1 MLVSVII
8 SNYNYARYLSA
19 AIESVLAQTY
29 TNFEIIVV
37 DDGSQDNSRDV
48 INQYEQRSPHQ
59 VKGIFQENQGQGA
72 AFNTGFAAARGEIIA
87 FLDADDVWKPNK
99 LQRIVEAFQDSNT
112 VGVMH
117 QLESIDA
124 QDKLLDTNYTR
135 GRVPN
140 IELAKLILDTGNAW
154 FYPPTSALAY
164 RRSALT
170 KVMPIDTKTWRLWAD
185 GCLVYCTAFLGKI
198 QYLKEVLGSYRLHG
212 KNYHASQQN
221 PVLTSEEQASWQA
234 AMETT
239 NQGVNAFLERINYP
253 ARVDLMRNLDY
264 RRSLY
269 YWRGKWSTQE
279 MLAIS
284 GIIIRY
290 PFYTPTERVYF
301 LFRFLLKSMG
311 FLMRPQS
318 QLENLSA

>member
-8 SNYNYARYLSA
+8 SNYNYARYLPA

-29 TNFEIIVV
+29 KNFEIIVV

-48 INQYEQRSPHQ
+48 INQYQERSPDR
-59 VKGIFQENQGQGA
+59 VKGIFQVNQGQGA
-72 AFNTGFAAARGEIIA
+72 AFNTGFAAANGDIIA

-99 LQRIVEAFQDSNT
+99 LQRIVEVFQDSNT

-117 QLESIDA
+117 LLESIDA
-124 QDKLLDTNYTR
+124 GDKLLDKNYTR

-140 IELAKLILDTGNAW
+140 IELAKLILDTGNSW
-154 FYPPTSALAY
+154 CYPPTSALAY

-185 GCLVYCTAFLGKI
+185 GCLIYCTAFLGHI
-198 QYLKEVLGSYRLHG
+198 EYLKEVLGSYRLHG
-212 KNYHASQQN
+212 KNYHASKQTQ
-221 PVLTSEEQASWQA
+221 TFTDKDHASWQA

-253 ARVDLMRNLDY
+253 ARVNLMRNLDY
-264 RRSLY
+264 RRTIY
-269 YWRGKWSTQE
+269 YWRGKWNASE
-279 MLAIS
+279 MLAIIS
-284 GIIIRY
+284 IILRY
-290 PFYTPTERVYF
+290 PFYNLQERVYF
-301 LFRFLLKSMG
+301 LFRFIIKSISFLVRQKSPLKKASV
-311 FLMRPQS
+311 
-318 QLENLSA
+318 

>member
-37 DDGSQDNSRDV
+37 DDGSKDNSRDV
-48 INQYEQRSPHQ
+48 INQYEQRSPKQ

-72 AFNTGFAAARGEIIA
+72 AFNTGFAAARGDIIA

-124 QDKLLDTNYTR
+124 EDKLLDKNYTR

-154 FYPPTSALAY
+154 YYPPTSALAY
-164 RRSALT
+164 RRSALA

-185 GCLVYCTAFLGKI
+185 GCLVYCTAFLGRI

-212 KNYHASQQN
+212 KNYHANQQKQ
-221 PVLTSEEQASWQA
+221 VLTSEGQASWQA
-234 AMETT
+234 AMEMT

-253 ARVDLMRNLDY
+253 ARVNLMRNLDY
-264 RRSLY
+264 RRNLY
-269 YWRGKWSTQE
+269 YWRGKWNARE
-279 MLAIS
+279 MLKIS
-284 GIIIRY
+284 GIILSY
-290 PFYTPTERVYF
+290 KFYTPTERVYF
-301 LFRFLLKSMG
+301 LVRFILKSIG
-311 FLMRPQS
+311 FLIRPNS
-318 QLENLSA
+318 PLKELST